1 MLPFPLPS
9 IIERRFKV
17 DCVLVVTPVWKEFF
31 GFQWLFNTGNP
42 TGPPQRATRKVSSFK
57 QPHHDFTCTN
67 SPESWLHAWSH
78 FGIACPPATG
88 PITHVYNP
96 GFPTISTN
104 FLSCRYSVPDIH
116 SVLVVLSH
124 SLHGTYSHPCSS
136 PLTTKVGAV
145 YAAGYSLFFSHY
157 LPV

>member
-9 IIERRFKV
+9 LIEQRFEV
-17 DCVLVVTPVWKEFF
+17 RCVLRRNTCLQGISRPRWS
-31 GFQWLFNTGNP
+31 LNTGNP
-42 TGPPQRATRKVSSFK
+42 TGPSQRATRKVSSFK
-57 QPHHDFTCTN
+57 QPYHDFTCTIFT
-67 SPESWLHAWSH
+67 ESWLHAWPH

-104 FLSCRYSVPDIH
+104 IHSCRYSVPDIH
-116 SVLVVLSH
+116 SAFVLSH

-136 PLTTKVGAV
+136 PLTTKVRAV
-145 YAAGYSLFFSHY
+145 YAAGCSLFFSHY
-157 LPV
+157 LSV